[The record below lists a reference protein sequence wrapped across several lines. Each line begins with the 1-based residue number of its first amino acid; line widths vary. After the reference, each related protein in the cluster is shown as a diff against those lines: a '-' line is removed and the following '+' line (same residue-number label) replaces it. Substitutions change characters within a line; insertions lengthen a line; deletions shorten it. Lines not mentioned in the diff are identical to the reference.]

1 MRQVLTVLVFAL
13 GLGLF
18 AAGCDSGPTAP
29 GTQSASVPDASEKS
43 ARAPTQGPT
52 MSPENF
58 VAPLSGNEVVP
69 SSVDTEARGLAKLM
83 LNAATDQLQFRLNV
97 ANIEDIIGAH
107 IHAGGPDEN
116 GPIVVPLFGNPFVE
130 EPVSVNGTLVE
141 GTATV
146 ADLSGPNWDEFEEM
160 MRSGNT
166 YVQIHTVDNPGGEIR
181 GQLDRGNGVAR

>member
-1 MRQVLTVLVFAL
+1 
-13 GLGLF
+13 
-18 AAGCDSGPTAP
+18 
-29 GTQSASVPDASEKS
+29 
-43 ARAPTQGPT
+43 

-58 VAPLSGNEVVP
+58 IAPLSGNEVVP
-69 SSVDTEARGLAKLM
+69 SSVDTDARGLAKLM

-146 ADLSGPNWDEFEEM
+146 ADLSGSNWDEFEEM